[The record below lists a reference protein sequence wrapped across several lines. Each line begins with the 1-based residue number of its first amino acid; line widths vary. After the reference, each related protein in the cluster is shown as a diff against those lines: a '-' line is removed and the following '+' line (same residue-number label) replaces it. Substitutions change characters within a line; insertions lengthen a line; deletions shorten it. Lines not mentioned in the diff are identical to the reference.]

1 VVAVC
6 RVCVLGALLAAGCA
20 KPSAVVDDA
29 GGSGGNGTD
38 DLATSTSPPDLTVAP
53 RCGDGV
59 CTAASGEAC
68 DTCPADCGSCGC
80 PMGYADCNNNMA
92 DGCETPL
99 NTPTNCGGCGH
110 VCQQVGGSNA
120 CVLSGTNYVCQPT
133 CDATHADCNQM
144 PDDGCEVDLSGP
156 NNCGGCGKICSN
168 PHGTTTCTTQG
179 NGFFCNPTCTPPW
192 GACGADKSG
201 GCTTN
206 TGSGDPANCGAC
218 GRGCSTAGTTGT
230 ACNNGVCTPTC
241 AAPYSD
247 CSDPAAPGADNGCE
261 TNGTT
266 DSGENDNSC
275 AGQALTTNE
284 GNTSTISASR
294 ILPSGDVDTFHVHFS
309 EANHG
314 ICFGSQSYAALVQ
327 VTPPAG
333 TNLLLSVDNN
343 NESCDNTWKNYNST
357 GICLTWCG
365 SCGASDDTDWYFQVS
380 GVNGAN
386 SCVNYTITFTYA
398 TEGNAPAGCT
408 APSC

>member
-1 VVAVC
+1 
-6 RVCVLGALLAAGCA
+6 
-20 KPSAVVDDA
+20 
-29 GGSGGNGTD
+29 
-38 DLATSTSPPDLTVAP
+38 
-53 RCGDGV
+53 
-59 CTAASGEAC
+59 
-68 DTCPADCGSCGC
+68 
-80 PMGYADCNNNMA
+80 
-92 DGCETPL
+92 
-99 NTPTNCGGCGH
+99 
-110 VCQQVGGSNA
+110 
-120 CVLSGTNYVCQPT
+120 
-133 CDATHADCNQM
+133 
-144 PDDGCEVDLSGP
+144 DDGCEVDLSGP
-156 NNCGGCGKICSN
+156 NNCGGCGNVCSN
-168 PHGTTTCTTQG
+168 PHGTTTCTTQS
-179 NGFFCNPTCTPPW
+179 NGFFCNPTCTAPW

-206 TGSGDPANCGAC
+206 TGSGDPTNCGAC

-266 DSGENDNSC
+266 DTGENDNSC
-275 AGQALTTNE
+275 NGQSLTTNE
-284 GNTSTISASR
+284 GSTSTISASR

-314 ICFGSQSYAALVQ
+314 ICFGSQSYTALVQ

-343 NESCDNTWKNYNST
+343 NESCDNTWKNYNSP
-357 GICLTWCG
+357 GICVTWCG